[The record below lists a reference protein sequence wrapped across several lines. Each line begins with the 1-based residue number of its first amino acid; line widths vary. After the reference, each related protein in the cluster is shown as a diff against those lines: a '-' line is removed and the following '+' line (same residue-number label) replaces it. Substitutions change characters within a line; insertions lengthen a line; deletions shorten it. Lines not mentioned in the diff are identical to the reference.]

1 MIMPVTQRDLAHVNN
16 MNNEIDLMIQVGN
29 AGIGS
34 TKVTVDGNVIKD
46 PGANDIFNDSF
57 NLDLGSAQNLI
68 NKKIEIE
75 TKISPN
81 PAISDKSMILSY
93 DLTNATFFTGK
104 TRTLK
109 VSSSAGL
116 PSETFFVTI
125 TLM

>member
-1 MIMPVTQRDLAHVNN
+1 MPVTQRDLAHVNN